1 MQIKCHFYDI
11 LLLCIRIENNQ
22 HLFSF
27 VSYVPHLITC
37 NCTKI
42 QPQPNIFREFH
53 SSLMC
58 CTFCACAKGR
68 FSIKSAVLWFGLSQS
83 LSIPKSNGLSLFDFL
98 IWTCCLDCQLI
109 WFMAKVT
116 GVRGRR
122 CLLYLEHLIVLSAGL
137 NSHFNIKKSEN

>member
-1 MQIKCHFYDI
+1 MLKGVANTSQNGKFVSLLPFLCKLSAIFYDI

-37 NCTKI
+37 SCTKI
-42 QPQPNIFREFH
+42 QPQPNIFMEFR

-58 CTFCACAKGR
+58 CTICACAKSR

-83 LSIPKSNGLSLFDFL
+83 LLIPNSMDCHFL
-98 IWTCCLDCQLI
+98 IFNLD
-109 WFMAKVT
+109 
-116 GVRGRR
+116 
-122 CLLYLEHLIVLSAGL
+122 LLLRLSTHLIYG
-137 NSHFNIKKSEN
+137 

>member
-1 MQIKCHFYDI
+1 MIIRQKGVHKYKSKRKICVPSSFVMQIKCHFYDI

-42 QPQPNIFREFH
+42 QPQPNIFIEFH

-58 CTFCACAKGR
+58 CTFCARAKGR
-68 FSIKSAVLWFGLSQS
+68 FPSKAQFYGLVSPS
-83 LSIPKSNGLSLFDFL
+83 PFRYLFQEDCHFLIFL

-109 WFMAKVT
+109 
-116 GVRGRR
+116 
-122 CLLYLEHLIVLSAGL
+122 
-137 NSHFNIKKSEN
+137 

>member
-1 MQIKCHFYDI
+1 MWQIQVKTENLCPFFFVTQIKCHFYDI

-22 HLFSF
+22 HLLSF

-42 QPQPNIFREFH
+42 QPQPNIFIEFR

-83 LSIPKSNGLSLFDFL
+83 LPIPNSNGLSLFDFFNL
-98 IWTCCLDCQLI
+98 N
-109 WFMAKVT
+109 
-116 GVRGRR
+116 
-122 CLLYLEHLIVLSAGL
+122 LLLGLSTHLIYC
-137 NSHFNIKKSEN
+137 

>member
-27 VSYVPHLITC
+27 VSYVPHFITC
-37 NCTKI
+37 SCTKI
-42 QPQPNIFREFH
+42 QPQPNIFMEFR

-58 CTFCACAKGR
+58 CTISACAKGQ

-83 LSIPKSNGLSLFDFL
+83 LLIPNSMDCHFLVFNLELLLRLS
-98 IWTCCLDCQLI
+98 T
-109 WFMAKVT
+109 
-116 GVRGRR
+116 
-122 CLLYLEHLIVLSAGL
+122 HLIYGESDRCTRHTMLTLSGAPDLFQTFTGFVIL
-137 NSHFNIKKSEN
+137 TKCWSS